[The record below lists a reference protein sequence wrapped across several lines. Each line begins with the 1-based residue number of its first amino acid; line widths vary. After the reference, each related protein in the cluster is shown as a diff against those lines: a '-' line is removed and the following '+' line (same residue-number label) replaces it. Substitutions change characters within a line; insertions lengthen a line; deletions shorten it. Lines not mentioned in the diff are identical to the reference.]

1 MADIKTREV
10 VKGTIKTLDKAAI
23 VSGRMKAA
31 YTKTKERAE
40 STQSVDEGSPA
51 EYAANRVSR
60 NVEMVAR
67 EGGHQFNEVG
77 KKAAAE
83 TKANLI
89 KSRQSIKNIA
99 GIKTKGNITNGTKGL
114 SLIKGSEKVAIK
126 NTSSLS
132 GKAMLVKRQKAIAE
146 KRMAR
151 KAAEQSYHTTR
162 RIAKA
167 SRRAVFILG
176 RAAKKIA
183 IGTKALISAIIAG
196 GWVAV
201 TIIVICCLFGAAL
214 FFFGGNEA
222 NYITVSPEVEAYSD
236 TIQKYAKEYDI
247 LEYTELIKAV
257 MMQESKGK
265 GDDPMGSGAKNS
277 EESIKLGV
285 KKIANLIKQTG
296 CESPLDMTNIRVVLK
311 KYNSGEDDDKYA
323 NNVLQY
329 YPYGNFSDEILVLG
343 NGVLGLPIKGMTQAN
358 ISSHF
363 GPRVSPGG
371 GIGSTD
377 HKGVDIAFPTGTKI
391 YACESGTVTVAGWN
405 GGFGKCV
412 IIDHGNG
419 MQTIYAH
426 MSKVNTAKGMKVVRG
441 QLIGEVGNT
450 GNSTGP
456 HLHLAVMVNGK
467 YVNPEKGYLSIPD

>member
-31 YTKTKERAE
+31 YAKTKERAE
-40 STQSVDEGSPA
+40 STQSVDEGSPS

-60 NVEMVAR
+60 NAEMAVR

-89 KSRQSIKNIA
+89 KSRESIKNIA
-99 GIKTKGNITNGTKGL
+99 GIKKKGSTANGRKGIT
-114 SLIKGSEKVAIK
+114 LIKGSEKLSIK

-132 GKAMLVKRQKAIAE
+132 SKAILVKRQKAATE

-151 KAAEQSYHTTR
+151 KAAEQSYYTTR
-162 RIAKA
+162 SIARV

-222 NYITVSPEVEAYSD
+222 NYIAVSPEVEAYSD

-247 LEYTELIKAV
+247 TEYTELIKAV

-265 GDDPMGSGAKNS
+265 GDDPMGIGGESP

-285 KKIANLIKQTG
+285 KKIANLIKKTD
-296 CESPLDMTNIRVVLK
+296 CESPLDMSNIREVLK
-311 KYNSGEDDDKYA
+311 KYNSGDEDDKYVK
-323 NNVLQY
+323 NVLQY

-343 NGVLGLPIKGMTQAN
+343 NGMLGLPIQGMSKDDIT
-358 ISSHF
+358 SHF
-363 GPRVSPGG
+363 GPRWGRM
-371 GIGSTD
+371 
-377 HKGVDIAFPTGTKI
+377 HTGTDFGYPVGTPI
-391 YACESGTVTVAGWN
+391 YASESGTVILAGWN
-405 GGFGKCV
+405 GGYGKCV

-419 MQTIYAH
+419 MQTLYAH
-426 MSKVNTAKGMKVVRG
+426 QNKIHVTKGMKVVRG
-441 QLIGEVGNT
+441 QRIGDTGNT

-456 HLHLAVMVNGK
+456 HLHFEVIINGNK
-467 YVNPEKGYLSIPD
+467 VDPMKGYLSIPN